1 MPRRGI
7 PRNQGMNQYED
18 QSMNEQVEPNPE
30 EQRRQQMNN
39 QYEIWAT
46 GNKSFADGLYQRI
59 NSLEQSMNTRMDNM
73 ESSMNT
79 RMNNMENSMNTRMN
93 NMENSINSLNTRMD
107 NMNTKMD
114 NMKDDIKLSLETFQN
129 VLGIQEVKKRVDKIE
144 KGIKAGYNA
153 YTNNN

>member
-79 RMNNMENSMNTRMN
+79 RMNNMENS
-93 NMENSINSLNTRMD
+93 INSLNTRMD

-144 KGIKAGYNA
+144 NGIKAGYNA
-153 YTNNN
+153 YNNNN

>member
-79 RMNNMENSMNTRMN
+79 RMNNMENS
-93 NMENSINSLNTRMD
+93 INSLNTRMD